1 MSILLPDVEPLE
13 PTPADADLAR
23 ELRQALGGGKGGGT
37 LRLTFAADG
46 RERTVEVRPDEV
58 PALAEFLT
66 LVAARQPVAVLPA
79 GRELSTQQA
88 ADLLG
93 VSRPYLIGLL
103 ERGEIPYRTVGTW
116 RRVRL
121 ADLLA
126 YKQKSRARS
135 EAALQELADQAQEL
149 GLGY

>member
-1 MSILLPDVEPLE
+1 MSILLPDVEPVE
-13 PTPADADLAR
+13 PKAADADLAR
-23 ELRQALGGGKGGGT
+23 ELARALGEGGAALKV
-37 LRLTFAADG
+37 TFSSGG
-46 RERTVEVRPDEV
+46 RERTIEVRPEEA
-58 PALAEFLT
+58 PALARVLT
-66 LVAARQPVAVLPA
+66 LVAAGEPVAVLPA

-126 YKQKSRARS
+126 YKEKSRARS